1 MSKHDR
7 DQSPG
12 TTLDPELVREVRRQW
27 VSGVTVVLTRE
38 DDGFRG
44 ATVAAF
50 AVVSLE
56 PPTVLIC
63 LDRDGRMSE
72 LVPGVGQFTVSI
84 LDRSHEFL
92 AERFAARAPLVDAKL
107 TGVAHELAPSGIPVL
122 SGALAWCDCRV
133 TDVHVSGDHVVIFGD
148 MIAAATGTH
157 ITGDPLLYFDRQY
170 HSLGR

>member
-1 MSKHDR
+1 MSDR
-7 DQSPG
+7 DTSPNQQSG
-12 TTLDPELVREVRRQW
+12 LDSDLVREVRRQW
-27 VSGVTVVLTRE
+27 ASGVTAVLTRE
-38 DDGFRG
+38 EDGFRG

-72 LVPGVGQFTVSI
+72 LVPEVGQFTVSI

-107 TGVAHELAPSGIPVL
+107 TGVAHDFAPSGLPVL

-133 TDVHVSGDHVVIFGD
+133 TATHISGDHVVIFGD
-148 MIAAATGTH
+148 MVAAATGTH
-157 ITGDPLLYFDRQY
+157 IISDPLLYFDRQY
-170 HSLGR
+170 HSLGD